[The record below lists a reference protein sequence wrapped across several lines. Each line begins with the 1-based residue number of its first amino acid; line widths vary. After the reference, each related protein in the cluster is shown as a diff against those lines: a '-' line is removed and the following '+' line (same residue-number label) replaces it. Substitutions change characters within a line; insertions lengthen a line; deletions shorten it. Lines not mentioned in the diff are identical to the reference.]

1 MEGCSYTV
9 TVDPK
14 NVVFSL
20 SVVKNLQCLQTAGL
34 HITIIA
40 SDGCFDRYSDWP
52 PYIHVSSAFSPG
64 RLLFIFI
71 IHPHQK
77 KNSNSAAQETHHHS
91 QPKWSLHLKRN
102 LPRVHE
108 SQVGGW
114 GDGGDEVQL
123 SHMHSSCWSSR
134 DFPNQ
139 AKPEAGYSSKAKRWH
154 SWTSQLNQ
162 SSKQARAQGERSW
175 RFHKVKGSLG
185 RARRRIVTSRKVR
198 GKHMDQFRHLVRGAT
213 NSNSKIPEVTQKTEK
228 QEMVARW

>member
-1 MEGCSYTV
+1 MS
-9 TVDPK
+9 
-14 NVVFSL
+14 FSL
-20 SVVKNLQCLQTAGL
+20 CRWSKTFNVSKQLVSTSPSSRLMVALTGIL
-34 HITIIA
+34 IGHHI
-40 SDGCFDRYSDWP
+40 SMY
-52 PYIHVSSAFSPG
+52 
-64 RLLFIFI
+64 
-71 IHPHQK
+71 HPHFPLAGFYSSLSSIPTKK

-134 DFPNQ
+134 DFPSQ
-139 AKPEAGYSSKAKRWH
+139 AKPEAGYSSKV
-154 SWTSQLNQ
+154 TQLDQ
-162 SSKQARAQGERSW
+162 PVESTKQASKQARAQGERSW

-213 NSNSKIPEVTQKTEK
+213 NCNSKIPEVTQKTEK